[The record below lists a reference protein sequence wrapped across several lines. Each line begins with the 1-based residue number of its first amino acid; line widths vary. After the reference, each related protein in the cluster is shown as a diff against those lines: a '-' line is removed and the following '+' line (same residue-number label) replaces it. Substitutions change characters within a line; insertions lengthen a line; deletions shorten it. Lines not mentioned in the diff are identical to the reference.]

1 MADKKPKPLPWLL
14 ELDPYVG
21 GESKIEGAS
30 RIIKLASNESAF
42 GISPKAK
49 AALENLAGDFFRYPD
64 GGCTDLRAK
73 LATKHKIPADQI
85 VCGGGSDDLISLL
98 MRCYAGPG
106 DEVLVSAHG
115 FAMFPIYAKGVGATV
130 VTAPENN
137 ITVDVDALLAR
148 VTSKTRLVCVA
159 NPNNPTGT
167 YIPVSEIK
175 RLHAGL
181 APDVLLLLD
190 SAYAEYIDEADW
202 TDGAEFV
209 ATYQNV
215 LMLRT
220 FSKIYGLGGMR
231 VGWMYGPDHVIDVI
245 NRLKSPFTVS
255 TAAQVA
261 AVAALDDDA
270 FVAMSQAHNTRWRR
284 WTAQTLRQFG
294 LTVPDSFCNF
304 VVVRFPGTHGHDAN
318 AADAFLK
325 TRGIIVRKMAG
336 YGLPDALRITIG
348 TEEEMRLVVD
358 TLGAF
363 MGAH

>member
-1 MADKKPKPLPWLL
+1 MEAKPKPLAWLL

-21 GESKIEGAS
+21 GESKIEGVS

-42 GISPKAK
+42 GISPKARDAL
-49 AALENLAGDFFRYPD
+49 AAMADDFFRYPD
-64 GGCTDLRAK
+64 GGCTELRAR
-73 LATKHKIPADQI
+73 LAAKHNLPAENL

-115 FAMFPIYAKGVGATV
+115 FAMFPIYGKGVGATV
-130 VTAPENN
+130 VTAPEND

-148 VTSKTRLVCVA
+148 VTTRTRIVCVA

-167 YIPVSEIK
+167 YIPVSEVT
-175 RLHAGL
+175 RLHAAL
-181 APDVLLLLD
+181 PSDVLLLLD
-190 SAYAEYIDEADW
+190 SAYAEYIDADDW

-209 ATYQNV
+209 AKYDNV
-215 LMLRT
+215 VMLRT

-231 VGWMYGPDHVIDVI
+231 VGWLYGPDHVVDVI

-270 FVAMSQAHNTRWRR
+270 FVTMSQEHNKRWRR
-284 WTAQTLRQFG
+284 WTSETLRQFG
-294 LTVPDSFCNF
+294 LTVPESACNF
-304 VVVRFPGTHGHDAN
+304 VLVRFPGTNGHDAN

-325 TRGIIVRKMAG
+325 ARGIIVRRMVG

-358 TLGAF
+358 TLGTF